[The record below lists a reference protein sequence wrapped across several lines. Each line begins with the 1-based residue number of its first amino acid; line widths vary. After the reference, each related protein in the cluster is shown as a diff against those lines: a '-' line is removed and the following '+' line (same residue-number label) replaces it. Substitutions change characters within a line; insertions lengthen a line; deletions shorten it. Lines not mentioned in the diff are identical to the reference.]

1 MTTLFDDILTTEQAW
16 SLREIAEWRDMF
28 PTQHGASLE
37 DFVVRECR
45 RRDVHM
51 DMRNVV
57 GQTDHYAGQTWR
69 DAALEPQYRPGKMR
83 DVFAQFER
91 NPGYYFNDELDNGIM
106 LGSIDGTHWYTDG
119 SGNHRTVVARFA
131 CDRIARLTGQYPLVR
146 GVSTC
151 HYHADTQAWNLF
163 CQLSQLSKRHAEAI
177 TIAIEREELH
187 LSDVPGGKDI
197 TWRLRFFVY
206 DRRFGGIARAEHID
220 AARFCAYARHVLAQD
235 GKPSWRDR
243 VHDYLIADRNRLVYE
258 AGT

>member
-1 MTTLFDDILTTEQAW
+1 
-16 SLREIAEWRDMF
+16 MF

-177 TIAIEREELH
+177 TITIEREELH
-187 LSDVPGGKDI
+187 LKRLCPAGKTLRGGCGSLFTTD
-197 TWRLRFFVY
+197 
-206 DRRFGGIARAEHID
+206 
-220 AARFCAYARHVLAQD
+220 VLAVLPAPNISMQP
-235 GKPSWRDR
+235 GFARMRGTCWLRMANP
-243 VHDYLIADRNRLVYE
+243 
-258 AGT
+258 AGATACMTT